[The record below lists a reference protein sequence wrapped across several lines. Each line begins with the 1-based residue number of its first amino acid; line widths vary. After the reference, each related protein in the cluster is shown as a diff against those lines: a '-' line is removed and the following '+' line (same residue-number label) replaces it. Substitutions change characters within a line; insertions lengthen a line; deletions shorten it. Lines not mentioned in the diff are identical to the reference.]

1 MKNWLRVLSLSS
13 NYLCPDKKMKK
24 PRILLIDDDK
34 NTANGLRKILL
45 QDGYDTSCTYTGNEA
60 LNLIDTEPFDI
71 VITDMKLPDIS
82 GFSIIER
89 VKKKDADIP
98 VIMITAFSS
107 LQTAIDAMKKGADDY
122 LTKPVNI
129 EELEL
134 ILKKIWEKQLLIL
147 QNRELRQQLDDKY
160 GFSGFIGN
168 TPEMQLIFKTIT
180 EIAPTAATVLIYG
193 ETGTGKEL
201 VANAIHHNSDRR
213 DKPFVALHCA
223 SLSEG
228 VLESEL
234 FGHEKGAFTGAV
246 SQRRG
251 RFELADGGSLFLD
264 EIGELNLHVQIKLL
278 RVLETGCF
286 ERVGGEKTLESDV
299 RIIAATNKDLEEEIK
314 AGRFREDLYYR
325 LNVINL
331 ELPPLRDRREDIGLL
346 IDSFLLKYAAK
357 NKKDIKGFS
366 AQSARILNN
375 YDWPGNVRELENA
388 VERAVVMARNEF
400 IEPDNLPSNISQS
413 LKKPRKD
420 TFRIPSGTTMKEIEK
435 KVILETLQTTHG
447 SKSKAAKIL
456 GISTRKIEYKIK
468 EWSNSK
474 ELAELEE

>member
-1 MKNWLRVLSLSS
+1 
-13 NYLCPDKKMKK
+13 MKK

-45 QDGYDTSCTYTGNEA
+45 QDGYDTSCVYTGNEA
-60 LNLIDTEPFDI
+60 LKLIDTEHFDI

-82 GFSIIER
+82 GFSIIEK

-129 EELEL
+129 DELEL

-147 QNRELRQQLDDKY
+147 QNRELRQKLNDKY
-160 GFSGFIGN
+160 GFSGLIGN
-168 TPEMQLIFKTIT
+168 TPEMQLVFKTIT

-201 VANAIHHNSDRR
+201 VAHAIHYNSDRR

-264 EIGELNLHVQIKLL
+264 EIGELNSHVQIKLL
-278 RVLETGCF
+278 RVLETGSF
-286 ERVGGEKTLESDV
+286 ERVGGEKTLKSDV
-299 RIIAATNKDLEEEIK
+299 RIIAATNKDLEKEIK
-314 AGRFREDLYYR
+314 EGRFREDLYYR

-331 ELPPLRDRREDIGLL
+331 GIPPLRERREDIGLL
-346 IDSFLLKYAAK
+346 SDSFLIKYTTK
-357 NKKDIKGFS
+357 NKKDTKGFS

-388 VERAVVMARNEF
+388 VERAVVMARSEL
-400 IEPDNLPSNISQS
+400 IEPDNLPSNINQS
-413 LKKPRKD
+413 LRKARKE
-420 TFRIPSGTTMKEIEK
+420 TFRIPSGTTMKDIEK
-435 KVILETLQTTHG
+435 KVILETLQTTSG
-447 SKSKAAKIL
+447 SKSKAAKML

-474 ELAELEE
+474 ELNE

>member
-1 MKNWLRVLSLSS
+1 MN
-13 NYLCPDKKMKK
+13 K
-24 PRILLIDDDK
+24 PRILLVDDDT

-45 QDGYDTSCTYTGNEA
+45 QDGYDTLCAYTGNEA
-60 LNLIDTEPFDI
+60 LNLIESENFDI

-82 GFSIIER
+82 GFSIIEK
-89 VKKKDADIP
+89 VKKKDADVP
-98 VIMITAFSS
+98 VVMITAFSS

-129 EELEL
+129 DELEL
-134 ILKKIWEKQLLIL
+134 ILKKIWEKQLLIF
-147 QNRELRQQLDDKY
+147 QNRELKQKLHDKY
-160 GFSGFIGN
+160 NFSGLIGN
-168 TPEMQLIFKTIT
+168 TPEMQLVFKTIT
-180 EIAPTAATVLIYG
+180 DIAPTAATVLVYG

-201 VANAIHHNSDRR
+201 VANAIHYNSDRK
-213 DKPFVALHCA
+213 DKSFIALHCA

-234 FGHEKGAFTGAV
+234 FGHEKGAFTGAM

-264 EIGELNLHVQIKLL
+264 EVGEMNMHIQIKLL
-278 RVLETGCF
+278 RVLETGRF
-286 ERVGGEKTLESDV
+286 ERVGGETTLESDV
-299 RIIAATNKDLEEEIK
+299 RIIAATNKDLEKEIK
-314 AGRFREDLYYR
+314 EGRFREDLYYR

-331 ELPPLRDRREDIGLL
+331 RLPSLRERREDIGLL
-346 IDSFLLKYAAK
+346 ADRFLLKYATK

-366 AQSARILNN
+366 PQSVKMLSD

-388 VERAVVMARNEF
+388 VERAVVMAKKEL
-400 IEPDNLPSNISQS
+400 IEPDNLPSSINQS
-413 LKKPRKD
+413 TRKLRKD

-435 KVILETLQTTHG
+435 KIILETLQTTNG

-468 EWSNSK
+468 EWSH
-474 ELAELEE
+474 EG

>member
-1 MKNWLRVLSLSS
+1 
-13 NYLCPDKKMKK
+13 MKK

-45 QDGYDTSCTYTGNEA
+45 QDGYDTSCAYTGNEA
-60 LNLIDTEPFDI
+60 LDLIDSEYFDI

-82 GFSIIER
+82 GFSILEK
-89 VKKKDADIP
+89 VKKKDAGIP

-147 QNRELRQQLDDKY
+147 QNRELRQQLDDRY

-168 TPEMQLIFKTIT
+168 TPEMQLVFNTIT

-201 VANAIHHNSDRR
+201 VANAIHHNSDRQ

-299 RIIAATNKDLEEEIK
+299 RIIAATNKNLEEEIK
-314 AGRFREDLYYR
+314 MGRFREDLYYR

-346 IDSFLLKYAAK
+346 TDSFLLKYATK

-400 IEPDNLPSNISQS
+400 VEPDNLPSNISQS
-413 LKKPRKD
+413 LKKVRKD

-435 KVILETLQTTHG
+435 KVILDALQTTHG
-447 SKSKAAKIL
+447 SKSKAAKML

-468 EWSNSK
+468 EWS
-474 ELAELEE
+474 EEE

>member
-1 MKNWLRVLSLSS
+1 MN
-13 NYLCPDKKMKK
+13 K
-24 PRILLIDDDK
+24 PRILLVDDDT
-34 NTANGLRKILL
+34 NTANGLRKILI
-45 QDGYDTSCTYTGNEA
+45 QDGYDTLCTYTGNDA
-60 LNLIDTEPFDI
+60 LNLIESEHFDI

-82 GFSIIER
+82 GFSIIEK
-89 VKKKDADIP
+89 VKKKDVDIP
-98 VIMITAFSS
+98 VVMITAFSS

-129 EELEL
+129 DELEL
-134 ILKKIWEKQLLIL
+134 ILKKIWEKQLLVL
-147 QNRELRQQLDDKY
+147 QNRELRQQLHEKY
-160 GFSGFIGN
+160 DFSGLIGN
-168 TPEMQLIFKTIT
+168 TPEMQLVFKTIT
-180 EIAPTAATVLIYG
+180 DIAPTVATVLICG

-201 VANAIHHNSDRR
+201 VANAIHYNSDRR
-213 DKPFVALHCA
+213 NKSFIALHCA

-234 FGHEKGAFTGAV
+234 FGHEKGAFTGAM

-264 EIGELNLHVQIKLL
+264 EVGEMSTHVQIKLL
-278 RVLETGCF
+278 RVLETGRF

-299 RIIAATNKDLEEEIK
+299 RIIAATNKDLEKEIK
-314 AGRFREDLYYR
+314 EGRFREDLYYR

-331 ELPPLRDRREDIGLL
+331 RLPSLRERREDIGLL
-346 IDSFLLKYAAK
+346 MDRFLLKYAAK

-366 AQSARILNN
+366 PQSVKMFSN
-375 YDWPGNVRELENA
+375 YEWPGNVRELENA
-388 VERAVVMARNEF
+388 VERAVVMSKKEL
-400 IEPDNLPSNISQS
+400 IEPDNLPSSINQS
-413 LKKPRKD
+413 TRKLRKD

-435 KVILETLQTTHG
+435 KIILETLQTTNG

-468 EWSNSK
+468 EWSQ
-474 ELAELEE
+474 EE

>member
-1 MKNWLRVLSLSS
+1 MN
-13 NYLCPDKKMKK
+13 K
-24 PRILLIDDDK
+24 PRILLVDDDT
-34 NTANGLRKILL
+34 NTANGLRKILI
-45 QDGYDTSCTYTGNEA
+45 QDGYDTLCAYTGNDA
-60 LNLIDTEPFDI
+60 INLIESERFDI

-82 GFSIIER
+82 GFSIIEKA
-89 VKKKDADIP
+89 KKKDVDMP
-98 VIMITAFSS
+98 VVMITAFSS

-129 EELEL
+129 DELEL
-134 ILKKIWEKQLLIL
+134 ILKKICEKQLLVL
-147 QNRELRQQLDDKY
+147 QNRELRQQLHDKY
-160 GFSGFIGN
+160 DFPGLIGN
-168 TPEMQLIFKTIT
+168 TPEMQLVFKTIT
-180 EIAPTAATVLIYG
+180 DIAPTVATVLICG

-201 VANAIHHNSDRR
+201 VANAIHYNSDRR
-213 DKPFVALHCA
+213 NKSFIALHCA

-234 FGHEKGAFTGAV
+234 FGHEKGAFTGAM

-264 EIGELNLHVQIKLL
+264 EVGEMNKHVQIKLL
-278 RVLETGCF
+278 RVLETGRF

-299 RIIAATNKDLEEEIK
+299 RIIAATNKDLEKEIK
-314 AGRFREDLYYR
+314 EGRFREDLYYR

-331 ELPPLRDRREDIGLL
+331 GLPSLRERREDIGLL
-346 IDSFLLKYAAK
+346 MDRFLLKYAAK

-366 AQSARILNN
+366 PQSVKMFSN

-388 VERAVVMARNEF
+388 VERAVVMSKKEL
-400 IEPDNLPSNISQS
+400 IEPDNLPSNINQS
-413 LKKPRKD
+413 TRKLRKD

-435 KVILETLQTTHG
+435 KIILETLQTTNG

-468 EWSNSK
+468 EWSQV
-474 ELAELEE
+474 

>member
-1 MKNWLRVLSLSS
+1 
-13 NYLCPDKKMKK
+13 MKK
-24 PRILLIDDDK
+24 PGILLIDDDK
-34 NTANGLRKILL
+34 NTADGLRKILI
-45 QDGYDTSCTYTGNEA
+45 QDGYDTSCVYTGNEA
-60 LNLIDTEPFDI
+60 LHLIDTEHFDM

-82 GFSIIER
+82 GFSIIEK
-89 VKKKDADIP
+89 VKNKDQNIP

-134 ILKKIWEKQLLIL
+134 ILKKTWEKQLLIL
-147 QNRELRQQLDDKY
+147 QNRELRKELDDKY

-180 EIAPTAATVLIYG
+180 EIAPTAASVLIYG

-201 VANAIHHNSDRR
+201 VAHAIHHNSDRN
-213 DKPFVALHCA
+213 DKPFIALHCA

-246 SQRRG
+246 NQRRG

-264 EIGELNLHVQIKLL
+264 EIGELNSHVQIKLL

-286 ERVGGEKTLESDV
+286 ERVGGEETLKSDV
-299 RIIAATNKDLEEEIK
+299 RIIAATNKDLEEEIRE
-314 AGRFREDLYYR
+314 GRFREDLYYR

-331 ELPPLRDRREDIGLL
+331 GLPPLRERREDIGLL
-346 IDSFLLKYAAK
+346 TDSFLVKYATK

-366 AQSARILNN
+366 SQSVRILNN

-400 IEPDNLPSNISQS
+400 IEPDNLPSNLSQS
-413 LKKPRKD
+413 LRKAKKD

-435 KVILETLQTTHG
+435 KVILETLQTTNG
-447 SKSKAAKIL
+447 SKSKAAKML

-468 EWSNSK
+468 EWSNSEELNGLK
-474 ELAELEE
+474 E

>member
-1 MKNWLRVLSLSS
+1 
-13 NYLCPDKKMKK
+13 MKK

-45 QDGYDTSCTYTGNEA
+45 QDGYDTRCAYTGNEA
-60 LNLIDTEPFDI
+60 LNLIDTEHFDI

-82 GFSIIER
+82 GFSIIEK

-147 QNRELRQQLDDKY
+147 QNRELRQKLDDKY
-160 GFSGFIGN
+160 DFSGFIGN

-180 EIAPTAATVLIYG
+180 EIAPTAASVLIYG

-201 VANAIHHNSDRR
+201 VAHAIHDHSDRK
-213 DKPFVALHCA
+213 DKPFIALHCA

-246 SQRRG
+246 NQRRG

-264 EIGELNLHVQIKLL
+264 EIGELNSHVQIKLL

-286 ERVGGEKTLESDV
+286 ERVGGEETLESDV
-299 RIIAATNKDLEEEIK
+299 RIIAATNKDLEEEIRE
-314 AGRFREDLYYR
+314 GRFREDLYYR

-331 ELPPLRDRREDIGLL
+331 GLPPLRERREDIGLL
-346 IDSFLLKYAAK
+346 TDSFLVKYATK

-366 AQSARILNN
+366 SQSARILNN

-413 LKKPRKD
+413 LRKAKKD

-435 KVILETLQTTHG
+435 KVILETLQTTNG
-447 SKSKAAKIL
+447 SKSKAAKML

-468 EWSNSK
+468 EWSNSEELK
-474 ELAELEE
+474 ELKE

>member
-1 MKNWLRVLSLSS
+1 
-13 NYLCPDKKMKK
+13 MKK
-24 PRILLIDDDK
+24 PAILLIDDDK

-45 QDGYDTSCTYTGNEA
+45 QDGYETSCTYTGNEA
-60 LNLIDTEPFDI
+60 LNLIDTEHFDI

-82 GFSIIER
+82 GFSIIEK

-129 EELEL
+129 DELEL
-134 ILKKIWEKQLLIL
+134 TLKKIWEKQLLIL
-147 QNRELRQQLDDKY
+147 QNRELKQKLNDKY
-160 GFSGFIGN
+160 GFSGLIGN
-168 TPEMQLIFKTIT
+168 TPVMQLVFKTIK
-180 EIAPTAATVLIYG
+180 EIAPTMASVLIYG

-201 VANAIHHNSDRR
+201 VAHAIHYNSDRR
-213 DKPFVALHCA
+213 DKPFIALHCA

-251 RFELADGGSLFLD
+251 RFELADSGSLFLD

-286 ERVGGEKTLESDV
+286 ERVGGEKTLKSDV
-299 RIIAATNKDLEEEIK
+299 RIIAATNKDLEKEIK
-314 AGRFREDLYYR
+314 EGRFREDLYYR

-331 ELPPLRDRREDIGLL
+331 ELPSLRERREDIGLL
-346 IDSFLLKYAAK
+346 TDRFLLKYATR
-357 NKKDIKGFS
+357 NKKNIKGFS
-366 AQSARILNN
+366 PQSAKLLNN

-388 VERAVVMARNEF
+388 VERAVVMSKQEL
-400 IEPDNLPSNISQS
+400 IEPDNLPSNINQT
-413 LKKPRKD
+413 LRKAKND
-420 TFRIPSGTTMKEIEK
+420 TFRIPSGVTMKEIEK
-435 KVILETLQTTHG
+435 KVILETLQTTNG

-456 GISTRKIEYKIK
+456 GISTRKIEYKIR
-468 EWSNSK
+468 EWTQSN
-474 ELAELEE
+474 ELNV

>member
-1 MKNWLRVLSLSS
+1 MER
-13 NYLCPDKKMKK
+13 
-24 PRILLIDDDK
+24 PRILLVDDDK

-45 QDGYDTSCTYTGNEA
+45 QDGYDTSCTYTGKEA
-60 LNLIDTEPFDI
+60 LNLIATEHFDI

-82 GFSIIER
+82 GFSIIEK
-89 VKKKDADIP
+89 VKKKDIDIA
-98 VIMITAFSS
+98 VVMITAFSS
-107 LQTAIDAMKKGADDY
+107 IQTAIDAMKKGADDY

-134 ILKKIWEKQLLIL
+134 ILKKICEKRLLIL
-147 QNRELRQQLDDKY
+147 QNKELKQKLNDKY
-160 GFSGFIGN
+160 SFSGIIGN
-168 TPEMQLIFKTIT
+168 TPEIQLIFKTIT

-193 ETGTGKEL
+193 DTGTGKEL
-201 VANAIHHNSDRR
+201 IANAIHYNSDRK
-213 DKPFVALHCA
+213 DKPFITLHCA

-234 FGHEKGAFTGAV
+234 FGHEKGAFTGAI

-264 EIGELNLHVQIKLL
+264 EVGEMNSHIQIKLL
-278 RVLETGCF
+278 RVLETGRF

-299 RIIAATNKDLEEEIK
+299 RIIAATNRDLEKEINE
-314 AGRFREDLYYR
+314 GRFREDLYYR

-331 ELPPLRDRREDIGLL
+331 KLPSLRERKEDIGLL
-346 IDSFLLKYAAK
+346 IDNFLIKYSKK
-357 NKKDIKGFS
+357 NKKDIKGITP
-366 AQSARILNN
+366 QSAKLLDN

-388 VERAVVMARNEF
+388 IERAVVMAKNEY
-400 IEPDNLPSNISQS
+400 IEPNDLPSNINVNT
-413 LKKPRKD
+413 KKSRKE
-420 TFRIPSGTTMKEIEK
+420 TFRIPSGVTMKEIEK
-435 KVILETLQTTHG
+435 KVIIETLQATNG

-468 EWSNSK
+468 EWSK
-474 ELAELEE
+474 DE

>member
-1 MKNWLRVLSLSS
+1 MN
-13 NYLCPDKKMKK
+13 K
-24 PRILLIDDDK
+24 PRILLVDDDT

-45 QDGYDTSCTYTGNEA
+45 QDGYDTLCAYTGNDA
-60 LNLIDTEPFDI
+60 LNLIESERFDI

-82 GFSIIER
+82 GFSIIEK
-89 VKKKDADIP
+89 VKKKDVDIP
-98 VIMITAFSS
+98 VVMITAFSS

-129 EELEL
+129 DELEL
-134 ILKKIWEKQLLIL
+134 ILKKIWEKQLLVL
-147 QNRELRQQLDDKY
+147 QNRELKQQLHDKY
-160 GFSGFIGN
+160 DFSGLIGN
-168 TPEMQLIFKTIT
+168 TPEMQLVFKAIT
-180 EIAPTAATVLIYG
+180 DIAPTVATVLIYG

-201 VANAIHHNSDRR
+201 VANAIHYNSDRR
-213 DKPFVALHCA
+213 NKSFIALHCA

-234 FGHEKGAFTGAV
+234 FGHEKGAFTGAM

-264 EIGELNLHVQIKLL
+264 EVGEMNKHVQIKLL
-278 RVLETGCF
+278 RVLETGRF

-299 RIIAATNKDLEEEIK
+299 RIIAATNKDLEKEIK
-314 AGRFREDLYYR
+314 EGRFREDLYYR

-331 ELPPLRDRREDIGLL
+331 RLPSLRERREDIGLL
-346 IDSFLLKYAAK
+346 MDRFLLKYAAK

-366 AQSARILNN
+366 PQSVKMFSN

-388 VERAVVMARNEF
+388 VERAVVMSKEEL
-400 IEPDNLPSNISQS
+400 IEPDNLPSNINQS
-413 LKKPRKD
+413 TRKLRKD
-420 TFRIPSGTTMKEIEK
+420 TFRIPSGTTMKEKEK
-435 KVILETLQTTHG
+435 KIILETLQTTNG

-468 EWSNSK
+468 EWSQ
-474 ELAELEE
+474 EE

>member
-1 MKNWLRVLSLSS
+1 
-13 NYLCPDKKMKK
+13 MKK

-45 QDGYDTSCTYTGNEA
+45 QDGYDTSCVYTGNEA
-60 LNLIDTEPFDI
+60 ISLIDTEHFDI

-82 GFSIIER
+82 GFSIIEK
-89 VKKKDADIP
+89 VKKKDPDIP

-180 EIAPTAATVLIYG
+180 EIAPTAASVLIYG

-201 VANAIHHNSDRR
+201 VAHAIHHNSDRNN
-213 DKPFVALHCA
+213 KPFIALHCA

-246 SQRRG
+246 NQRRG
-251 RFELADGGSLFLD
+251 RFELADSGTLFLD
-264 EIGELNLHVQIKLL
+264 EIGELNSHVQIKLL

-286 ERVGGEKTLESDV
+286 ERVGGEETLESNV
-299 RIIAATNKDLEEEIK
+299 RIIAATNKNLEEEIRE
-314 AGRFREDLYYR
+314 GRFREDLYYR

-346 IDSFLLKYAAK
+346 TDSFLVKYAAK

-366 AQSARILNN
+366 SQCTRLLIN

-400 IEPDNLPSNISQS
+400 IEPGNLPSNISQS
-413 LKKPRKD
+413 LKKAKKD

-435 KVILETLQTTHG
+435 KVILDALHTTDG

-468 EWSNSK
+468 EWSI
-474 ELAELEE
+474 EG